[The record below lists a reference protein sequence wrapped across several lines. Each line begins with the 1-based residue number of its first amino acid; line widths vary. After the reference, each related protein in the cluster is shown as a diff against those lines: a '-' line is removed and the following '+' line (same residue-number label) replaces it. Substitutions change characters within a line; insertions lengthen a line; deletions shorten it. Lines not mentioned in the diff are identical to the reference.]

1 MPCRGVAPSYRRRS
15 TSRPTRPREPH
26 RKPGSCL
33 RPPGCAA
40 LGGSFLLGGERLR
53 SDDGSVTLVI
63 ITILP
68 SLSMTI
74 GPHMISIITIIVDV
88 PTTNAGIA
96 FDERLEKHP
105 HPCRKRRHTG
115 SEIGFD

>member
-1 MPCRGVAPSYRRRS
+1 M
-15 TSRPTRPREPH
+15 T
-26 RKPGSCL
+26 L
-33 RPPGCAA
+33 II
-40 LGGSFLLGGERLR
+40 
-53 SDDGSVTLVI
+53 VTA
-63 ITILP
+63 LP

-74 GPHMISIITIIVDV
+74 MICTQMISIVTIIVDV

-96 FDERLEKHP
+96 FDERLKKHP

>member
-1 MPCRGVAPSYRRRS
+1 MLIIV
-15 TSRPTRPREPH
+15 TVPH
-26 RKPGSCL
+26 
-33 RPPGCAA
+33 
-40 LGGSFLLGGERLR
+40 
-53 SDDGSVTLVI
+53 
-63 ITILP
+63 

-74 GPHMISIITIIVDV
+74 MICTHMISISSSTIIIDV
-88 PTTNAGIA
+88 PTTSTGIA